1 MTFLFSVLYVDKGH
15 SVCTPIIPR
24 FEFLYIST
32 LIYHYVMEGCVYV
45 CFVCVSICVSVCATE
60 DALSTCRDIAM
71 NAVKSAFLCL
81 QHTDVC

>member
-1 MTFLFSVLYVDKGH
+1 
-15 SVCTPIIPR
+15 
-24 FEFLYIST
+24 
-32 LIYHYVMEGCVYV
+32 MEGCVYV
-45 CFVCVSICVSVCATE
+45 CCVSVCVSMCVYVCVYVCASICVSVCATE